1 MDGNVEVMDV
11 HSREEV
17 MDEQFAGSNGP
28 GSPSSVTARELPQ
41 ARAGLGAPLLRR
53 ASSLS
58 HSMRALPEAS
68 VQLAQQ
74 KFRKGVEVA
83 NAAQARAAE
92 LQAHAQLA
100 LAEERQISAAKL
112 YFLTAATMLLV
123 VVGLYFLAVAALKFL
138 ARVEVIW
145 FFTHSAKRD
154 DFRQWSMKVCM
165 EPWQRESVLC
175 QAVEGN
181 WLARELVR
189 AKFQQAGTHHCD
201 PTLVPGGCAHTPC
214 RSKGLS
220 SKLMELKDAWSSPL
234 NNRLN
239 PLYYVLLRMCPG
251 QPSSLCLRLAGPWL
265 LTWLLAGCLLACCL
279 LAACLLTATG

>member
-1 MDGNVEVMDV
+1 MMKLCCEIPSSPRSFWKMDGEVMDG
-11 HSREEV
+11 SSEERV
-17 MDEQFAGSNGP
+17 ARTSCPE
-28 GSPSSVTARELPQ
+28 SPSSVAVREPPRARTMSMP
-41 ARAGLGAPLLRR
+41 PLLRQV
-53 ASSLS
+53 SSS
-58 HSMRALPEAS
+58 IRVLPEVS

-92 LQAHAQLA
+92 LQAQAQLA

-112 YFLTAATMLLV
+112 YLLTAATMLLV
-123 VVGLYFLAVAALKFL
+123 VVGLYFLAVAALKLL

-145 FFTHSAKRD
+145 FFTRSAKLD
-154 DFRQWSMKVCM
+154 DFRQWSMEVCM

-189 AKFQQAGTHHCD
+189 AKLQQAGTHHCD
-201 PTLVPGGCAHTPC
+201 PALIPDGCAHTPC

-239 PLYYVLLRMCPG
+239 PLYYVLLRMCPT
-251 QPSSLCLRLAGPWL
+251 RD
-265 LTWLLAGCLLACCL
+265 ACTRCPPTL
-279 LAACLLTATG
+279 SVCFLGACH